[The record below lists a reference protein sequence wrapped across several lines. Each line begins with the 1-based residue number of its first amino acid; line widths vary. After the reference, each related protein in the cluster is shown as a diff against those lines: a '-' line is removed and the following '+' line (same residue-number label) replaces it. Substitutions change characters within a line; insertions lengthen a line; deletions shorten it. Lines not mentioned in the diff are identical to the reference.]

1 VSSQP
6 IIATE
11 STEGR
16 EITDTQFL
24 QPPAGRRYV
33 RSFLFARHVDAPLAR
48 VHFLARIVLVLC
60 LSGALL
66 RTINSNDPD
75 LWGACLFWIGAMA
88 LFVISGIQARI
99 ARFYLLLTLPT
110 LFALFLTWNIF
121 FPVRGNVTLWQH
133 TVYNGTFAIGIAG
146 WFILWLLFIAAYY
159 WWRRAL
165 VSAIVLASLFTF
177 ILTRFVVLPEWTF
190 AQFAFF
196 HPLTI
201 MISDRGIIVALTKV
215 VGYSGMII
223 STIALVVTSRDTE
236 LLGLL
241 RQLRVPRP
249 IIFFLSTVFRALTLA
264 LLDYETIHQAQIARA
279 VNARPRSFIRRL
291 RDLASV
297 AIPMVAMMIR
307 RSSEMGDALLARGY
321 TMTRPTPDFYET
333 TPLRSIDWVILV
345 ISLGLLYFALG
356 PHPTISALL

>member
-1 VSSQP
+1 LSSQP
-6 IIATE
+6 IISPENAD
-11 STEGR
+11 GL
-16 EITDTQFL
+16 FL
-24 QPPAGRRYV
+24 QPPPGRRYV
-33 RSFLFARHVDAPLAR
+33 RSFLFSRHVNAPLAHL
-48 VHFLARIVLVLC
+48 HFFTRIVLVLC
-60 LSGALL
+60 LSSALL
-66 RTINSNDPD
+66 RTINSNNPD
-75 LWGACLFWIGAMA
+75 IWGACLFWIGAMG

-110 LFALFLTWNIF
+110 LFALFVTWNVF
-121 FPVRGNVTLWQH
+121 FPVRGNVTLWEH
-133 TVYNGTFAIGIAG
+133 VVYNGTFYLGIAG

-165 VSAIVLASLFTF
+165 VSAIVLSSLLT
-177 ILTRFVVLPEWTF
+177 IIITRFIVLPEWTF

-196 HPLTI
+196 HPLRI

-241 RQLRVPRP
+241 RQLRVARP

-279 VNARPRSFIRRL
+279 VNARPRSFVRRL

-333 TPLRSIDWVILV
+333 TRLRSIDWIVLV
-345 ISLGLLYFALG
+345 VSIGLLYFALA
-356 PHPTISALL
+356 PHPTLSSFL